1 MDNAKLSKFPKLIK
15 ITAINT
21 DDMRLIKEKLQP
33 LASLFLMRPMY
44 FFCKTNYLPET
55 LRRTESRCEQIDST
69 NGLWCNR

>member
-44 FFCKTNYLPET
+44 FFL
-55 LRRTESRCEQIDST
+55 
-69 NGLWCNR
+69 